1 MQKREL
7 LDLVQYLRATGYL
20 KSEKVANAMVQV
32 DRLFFV
38 LPGDSGIVYSDN
50 ALPVG
55 YGQTISAPSV
65 VAFMLE
71 KLEIKEGMKVL
82 EVGTGSG
89 YNCALLAELVG
100 SKGVVVSMDVV
111 AELISQAESNIKK
124 TGRNYQNIS
133 LVNGD
138 GSLGYP
144 EKAPYDRII
153 VTAGMPWFDQSH
165 PLANQ
170 LKPDGKLIAPVGGRF
185 FQDLILFDKKTGK
198 TEPVLSVMFVPLI
211 GKFGFKKE

>member
-1 MQKREL
+1 MPEGKLVQM
-7 LDLVQYLRATGYL
+7 VQYLRSTGYL
-20 KSEKVANAMVQV
+20 QSAAVEKAMLGV
-32 DRLFFV
+32 DRIFFV
-38 LPGDSGIVYSDN
+38 TPSDSGLAYADT

-55 YGQTISAPSV
+55 YGQTISAPTV

-71 KLEIKEGMKVL
+71 KLDLKKGMKVL
-82 EVGTGSG
+82 EIGTGSG

-100 SKGVVVSMDVV
+100 KRGIIISVDVV
-111 AELISQAESNIKK
+111 PELIQQAESNIKK
-124 TGRNYQNIS
+124 AGKDYQNIS

-138 GSLGYP
+138 GSGGYGA
-144 EKAPYDRII
+144 KAPYDRII
-153 VTAGMPWFDQSH
+153 VTAGMPWFDESH

-185 FQDLILFDKKTGK
+185 FQDLMHFDKKTGK